1 MKTLNQLIKI
11 VSFGFSGYGH
21 YKVTIIYR
29 GKEYKCTTTNME
41 AIDAAKEG
49 DNEKGR
55 PTRRQAFLSLYNEVK
70 RANNLKK

>member
-11 VSFGFSGYGH
+11 VSFSFSGYGH

-29 GKEYKCTTTNME
+29 GKEYKCTTTNIE

-55 PTRRQAFLSLYNEVK
+55 PTRRQAFLRLYNEVK
-70 RANNLKK
+70 QANNLR

>member
-1 MKTLNQLIKI
+1 MKNLNQLIKI

-21 YKVTIIYR
+21 YKVNIVYR
-29 GKEYKCTTTNME
+29 GKQYKCTTTNME

-55 PTRRQAFLSLYNEVK
+55 LTRRQAFLSLYNEVK
-70 RANNLKK
+70 RANNLR